1 MLYEADLRRLDPRA
15 TLAARVA
22 AGAQPV
28 PAYTV
33 TLVEG
38 VVASRA
44 YLDTALSTYAEG
56 WTLERMPAVDRNI
69 LRIAAYE
76 LLVARDVPA
85 GVVLA
90 EAVALATSLSTD
102 DSPRFVN
109 GLLARLLSVR
119 DQVAGPA
126 GSPTESAADAPAPPV
141 GSGAAG

>member
-1 MLYEADLRRLDPRA
+1 MLYEADLRRLDPSA

-22 AGAQPV
+22 AGTPPV

-38 VVASRA
+38 VVASQA
-44 YLDTALSTYAEG
+44 HLDTALSTYAEG

-76 LLVARDVPA
+76 LLVARDVPP

-90 EAVALATSLSTD
+90 EAVALATQLSTD

-109 GLLARLLSVR
+109 GLLARLLAVR
-119 DQVAGPA
+119 DSLPA
-126 GSPTESAADAPAPPV
+126 PVAPAEDSAGAGVPRA
-141 GSGAAG
+141 GAGGAA